1 MKQQDYQRQY
11 YQLRKARGCFDCGKA
26 KRPEATRCHQCA
38 RDHAA
43 KAKEQYDTG
52 KEAHMKLDSILRD
65 IAHDKTKIDTAK
77 RGECKKITSS
87 KSTGN
92 KIHKAAVSRGLA
104 ATKGA
109 YNHKT
114 AKAIFL
120 RVNQLSEKFV
130 SPFGLGLGEL

>member
-26 KRPEATRCHQCA
+26 KRPDSTRCHQCA

-43 KAKEQYDTG
+43 KAKELYDTG
-52 KEAHMKLDSILRD
+52 KEAHMKLDSTLRD
-65 IAHDKTKIDTAK
+65 IAHDKTKLNKAE
-77 RGECKKITSS
+77 RGKCKKITSNREAEE
-87 KSTGN
+87 KLN
-92 KIHKAAVSRGLA
+92 KAARKV
-104 ATKGA
+104 
-109 YNHKT
+109 
-114 AKAIFL
+114 FL